1 MTIDYERFWSPD
13 PAPGGWTPERAD
25 EWYRIGAEIKAD
37 HVVELLRDAG
47 AEAINDVSVLEVGC
61 GDGQVLAELGRRG
74 LGPELVGV
82 EISRTAAEL
91 ARAQPGVTRV
101 EVFDGRTLPFADDE
115 FALVLATHVLEH
127 VHDPDQLLR
136 EMARVAAAI
145 VVVEVPLEHN
155 LSARRPHARELSA
168 HVGHVQRFNRG
179 AVRRLLNDA
188 GLLLASELEDS
199 LPRRVLAFHDGPTK
213 GTAKWLV
220 RSALARLPG
229 GHHLMTVHYAALG
242 MKPHGRWQQQ
252 PAWDESRK

>member
-13 PAPGGWTPERAD
+13 PDPGGWAPERVD

-37 HVVELLRDAG
+37 HVLRLLRDAG
-47 AEAINDVSVLEVGC
+47 AVPVKEVSVLEVGC

-82 EISRTAAEL
+82 EISQTAAEL

-101 EVFDGRTLPFADDE
+101 EVFDGETLPFADEE
-115 FALVLATHVLEH
+115 FGLVLATHVLEH
-127 VHDPDQLLR
+127 VRDPAALLR
-136 EMARVAAAI
+136 EMVRTSAAI
-145 VVVEVPLEHN
+145 VVVEVPLEQN
-155 LSARRPHARELSA
+155 LSARRPRARALSA
-168 HVGHVQRFNRG
+168 HVGHVQRFSR
-179 AVRRLLNDA
+179 ATVRQLFADA
-188 GLLLASELEDS
+188 GLLLAAELRDS
-199 LPRRVLAFHDGPTK
+199 LPRRVLAFHDGPTR

-229 GHHLMTVHYAALG
+229 GHRLMTVHYAALG

-252 PAWDESRK
+252 AG